1 MWKARRANGVSE
13 GETPSVAIC
22 SFRLGSPPLPV
33 DESILIGRGG
43 DGLGG
48 DGGRQK
54 AAKVIVG
61 LIVLQVSY
69 TWQVLQRSA
78 TVMVRGLVIFVPAG

>member
-1 MWKARRANGVSE
+1 MESMPSERRFGGKNAVCCHMLF
-13 GETPSVAIC
+13 P
-22 SFRLGSPPLPV
+22 RLGSPPLPSPPYRV

-69 TWQVLQRSA
+69 TEVVCFA
-78 TVMVRGLVIFVPAG
+78 K

>member
-1 MWKARRANGVSE
+1 MLF
-13 GETPSVAIC
+13 PS
-22 SFRLGSPPLPV
+22 SFPASPPLPL
-33 DESILIGRGG
+33 DESILIGRDG

-48 DGGRQK
+48 DGGRQKAK

-69 TWQVLQRSA
+69 TEVVCFAKQDPGRARQSS
-78 TVMVRGLVIFVPAG
+78 

>member
-1 MWKARRANGVSE
+1 MPYALSVLVLR
-13 GETPSVAIC
+13 PS
-22 SFRLGSPPLPV
+22 RV
-33 DESILIGRGG
+33 DESILIGRDG

-48 DGGRQK
+48 DRGRQK

-69 TWQVLQRSA
+69 TEVN
-78 TVMVRGLVIFVPAG
+78 